1 MGGGRCEKGGSS
13 SVSLGSYYAAIAVP
27 DLGCPHGPGNMG
39 HSVFVDSQKI
49 NMSVTFLSFNRREHR
64 GGAESRRVLYISSAF
79 SVPSSRPLR
88 LKKGEPPGMQV
99 SESGGAAQVMVTKI
113 NFMNQVHLRIFRN
126 VQKEKKDVTVFS
138 SAFFPASWNN
148 QLSRK
153 KQNMLSYQYN

>member
-1 MGGGRCEKGGSS
+1 
-13 SVSLGSYYAAIAVP
+13 
-27 DLGCPHGPGNMG
+27 
-39 HSVFVDSQKI
+39 
-49 NMSVTFLSFNRREHR
+49 
-64 GGAESRRVLYISSAF
+64 
-79 SVPSSRPLR
+79 
-88 LKKGEPPGMQV
+88 MQV